1 MTIEER
7 LAEREQRRKADQQ
20 FREKLIDE
28 IATDCDFGL
37 AIAKACVD
45 KGWEDGHSA
54 GYSEVRAQAEI
65 AADFA
70 EKILSINA
78 TL

>member
-7 LAEREQRRKADQQ
+7 LAEREQRRKTDQQ

-28 IATDCDFGL
+28 IATEYDFGL

-45 KGWEDGHSA
+45 KGWKDSFRCSFS
-54 GYSEVRAQAEI
+54 YYWT
-65 AADFA
+65 
-70 EKILSINA
+70 ILDCGRISFW
-78 TL
+78 